1 MDHIELALLYLLLTL
16 VGGWFWI
23 KLLLKS
29 ILCDECA
36 DYIWVSCIILL
47 YIWSNPILETGSV
60 CNRRYF
66 DQKKVNYASF
76 QLLFCLDFGWVFYF
90 WFFFFFGL
98 LFLRVHYIIRIIRAK
113 TTSNHIAAFRV
124 QVPAAS
130 FIRLLIIKVAFL
142 FKQLEWLD
150 YLFTTKVF
158 WNVYV

>member
-16 VGGWFWI
+16 VGGWFWM

-66 DQKKVNYASF
+66 DQKRSTMLVFNYFSVLISVEF
-76 QLLFCLDFGWVFYF
+76 FISG
-90 WFFFFFGL
+90 FFFT
-98 LFLRVHYIIRIIRAK
+98 FLRVHYIIRIIRAK
-113 TTSNHIAAFRV
+113 LPATTLQHFV
-124 QVPAAS
+124 
-130 FIRLLIIKVAFL
+130 
-142 FKQLEWLD
+142 FKSWQPHSS
-150 YLFTTKVF
+150 TS
-158 WNVYV
+158 

>member
-1 MDHIELALLYLLLTL
+1 M
-16 VGGWFWI
+16 
-23 KLLLKS
+23 KLLLES

-66 DQKKVNYASF
+66 DQKRSTMLVFNYFSVLISVEF
-76 QLLFCLDFGWVFYF
+76 LFLV
-90 WFFFFFGL
+90 FGL
-98 LFLRVHYIIRIIRAK
+98 LFTSTLYNKNHQSK

-158 WNVYV
+158 GMCMSNCLFKNMHF

>member
-1 MDHIELALLYLLLTL
+1 MNVQIISGFLVLFSFIFGQTQFLRQDLFAIEDISIRKRSTML
-16 VGGWFWI
+16 VFN
-23 KLLLKS
+23 
-29 ILCDECA
+29 
-36 DYIWVSCIILL
+36 YF
-47 YIWSNPILETGSV
+47 SV
-60 CNRRYF
+60 LISVEF
-66 DQKKVNYASF
+66 FIS
-76 QLLFCLDFGWVFYF
+76 G
-90 WFFFFFGL
+90 FFFFFGL

-130 FIRLLIIKVAFL
+130 FIHLLIIKVAFL

>member
-1 MDHIELALLYLLLTL
+1 MNVQIISGFLVLFSFIFGQTQFLRQDLFAIEDISIRKRSTML
-16 VGGWFWI
+16 VFN
-23 KLLLKS
+23 
-29 ILCDECA
+29 
-36 DYIWVSCIILL
+36 YF
-47 YIWSNPILETGSV
+47 SV
-60 CNRRYF
+60 LISVEF
-66 DQKKVNYASF
+66 FIS
-76 QLLFCLDFGWVFYF
+76 G
-90 WFFFFFGL
+90 FFFFGL

-130 FIRLLIIKVAFL
+130 FIHLLIIKVAFL

>member
-1 MDHIELALLYLLLTL
+1 MNVQIISGFLVLFSFIFGQTQFLRQDLFAIEDISIRKRSTML
-16 VGGWFWI
+16 VFN
-23 KLLLKS
+23 
-29 ILCDECA
+29 
-36 DYIWVSCIILL
+36 YF
-47 YIWSNPILETGSV
+47 SV
-60 CNRRYF
+60 LISVEF
-66 DQKKVNYASF
+66 FIS
-76 QLLFCLDFGWVFYF
+76 G
-90 WFFFFFGL
+90 FFFFGL

>member
-1 MDHIELALLYLLLTL
+1 MNVQIISGFLVLFSFIFGQTQFLRQDLFAIEDISIRKRSTML
-16 VGGWFWI
+16 VFN
-23 KLLLKS
+23 
-29 ILCDECA
+29 
-36 DYIWVSCIILL
+36 YF
-47 YIWSNPILETGSV
+47 SV
-60 CNRRYF
+60 LISVEF
-66 DQKKVNYASF
+66 FIS
-76 QLLFCLDFGWVFYF
+76 G
-90 WFFFFFGL
+90 FFFFWFT
-98 LFLRVHYIIRIIRAK
+98 FFTVHYIIRIIRAK

>member
-1 MDHIELALLYLLLTL
+1 MNVQIISGFLVLFSFIFGQTQFLRQDLFAIEDISIRKRSTML
-16 VGGWFWI
+16 VFN
-23 KLLLKS
+23 
-29 ILCDECA
+29 
-36 DYIWVSCIILL
+36 YF
-47 YIWSNPILETGSV
+47 SV
-60 CNRRYF
+60 LISVEF
-66 DQKKVNYASF
+66 FIS
-76 QLLFCLDFGWVFYF
+76 G
-90 WFFFFFGL
+90 FFFFGL
-98 LFLRVHYIIRIIRAK
+98 LFLRVHYIIRINRAK